1 MKIAQKH
8 CDNSEKNKKNQRI
21 EDRIEDIKEEVENNR
36 DTVEQA

>member
-21 EDRIEDIKEEVENNR
+21 EHRVEDTKEEVESNKG
-36 DTVEQA
+36 TVEQA